1 MTAGLHDHGGWLQR
15 QTVSYKSQ
23 LITPPIQQL
32 MMERP
37 QKSRSTAEKY
47 YEAEPAAAERLMIT
61 TGSPPCAGLRHRQRI
76 TAAIRMISPTASS
89 IQPEPV
95 HRTASPASIPS
106 GTSFFI
112 IYSKHCY
119 PESLPAQTFPF
130 FAISNFIHQPLLYK
144 KCFLPVLPR
153 SDQETLALYRIR
165 VLKCIGRGFIPQDGE
180 PSHP

>member
-15 QTVSYKSQ
+15 QTDSCKSQ

-37 QKSRSTAEKY
+37 QKSRSTAEKHF
-47 YEAEPAAAERLMIT
+47 EAGSSATERPMIT
-61 TGSPPCAGLRHRQRI
+61 ANSPPRPDA
-76 TAAIRMISPTASS
+76 TSP
-89 IQPEPV
+89 V
-95 HRTASPASIPS
+95 RTLTPSPS

-112 IYSKHCY
+112 IYSKHCF

-130 FAISNFIHQPLLYK
+130 SAIINFLTHPLLYK

-153 SDQETLALYRIR
+153 SGQETLALYRIR